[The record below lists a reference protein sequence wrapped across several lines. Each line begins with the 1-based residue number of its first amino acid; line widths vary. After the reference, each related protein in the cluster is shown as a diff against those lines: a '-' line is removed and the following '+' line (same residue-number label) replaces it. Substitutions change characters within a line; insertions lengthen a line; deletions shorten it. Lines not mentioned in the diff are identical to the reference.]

1 MKDSQKKIAYASRK
15 CGEKMDLQTTI
26 FIMYG
31 ALTIIVIE
39 MLVYINWKYLTTR
52 RYVFKRENNNVL
64 VCLLLLIIDLVYAS
78 RQHSIGTYMI
88 LCTLTW
94 ICVLLNVYSIY
105 RCRKQYY
112 SEKLWI
118 MVRLMDAKLDTDEYR
133 NLDYE
138 NREKYMR
145 NIFSDYIVGDKIMVN
160 GKAVCKVSV
169 LLKELEAIK

>member
-1 MKDSQKKIAYASRK
+1 
-15 CGEKMDLQTTI
+15 MDLQTTI

-31 ALTIIVIE
+31 ALTVLVVG
-39 MLVYINWKYLTTR
+39 MLAYINRKYLITR
-52 RYVFKRENNNVL
+52 RYVFIRENSNVL
-64 VCLLLLIIDLVYAS
+64 VCLLLLIINLVYANK
-78 RQHSIGTYMI
+78 QLSIVTYMI
-88 LCTLTW
+88 QCILTW
-94 ICVLLNVYSIY
+94 NCVLLNVCSIY

-112 SEKLWI
+112 SEELWI
-118 MVRLMDAKLDTDEYR
+118 MVTLMNAKLDTDEYR

>member
-1 MKDSQKKIAYASRK
+1 
-15 CGEKMDLQTTI
+15 
-26 FIMYG
+26 MYG
-31 ALTIIVIE
+31 ALTVLVVG
-39 MLVYINWKYLTTR
+39 MLAYINRKYLITR
-52 RYVFKRENNNVL
+52 RYVFIRENSNVL
-64 VCLLLLIIDLVYAS
+64 VCLLLLIINLVYVNK
-78 RQHSIGTYMI
+78 QLSIATYMI
-88 LCTLTW
+88 QCILTW
-94 ICVLLNVYSIY
+94 NCVLLNVYSIY

-112 SEKLWI
+112 SEELWI
-118 MVRLMDAKLDTDEYR
+118 MVTLMNAKLDTDEYR

>member
-1 MKDSQKKIAYASRK
+1 
-15 CGEKMDLQTTI
+15 MDLQTTI

-31 ALTIIVIE
+31 VLTVLVVG
-39 MLVYINWKYLTTR
+39 MLAYINRKYLITR
-52 RYVFKRENNNVL
+52 RYVFIRENNNVL

-78 RQHSIGTYMI
+78 RQHSIGSYMFQG
-88 LCTLTW
+88 TMTW

-105 RCRKQYY
+105 RCRKQYHA
-112 SEKLWI
+112 EEMWI
-118 MVRLMDAKLDTDEYR
+118 MAMLMGAKLNTDEYR